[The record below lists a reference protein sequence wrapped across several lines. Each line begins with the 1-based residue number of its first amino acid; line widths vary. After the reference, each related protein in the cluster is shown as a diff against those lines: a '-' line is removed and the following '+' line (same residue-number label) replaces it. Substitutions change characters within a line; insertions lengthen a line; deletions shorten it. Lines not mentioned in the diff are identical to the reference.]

1 MVRSMPVRSWKRE
14 EAVAPVSPVV
24 VDVSRRKKKYNRM
37 DLTTCLKSLLLAIQQ
52 YRDSRTAQNAAQLQ
66 KQVEEVSGL
75 KCDQLL
81 SSGQVLPSE
90 CVSGLVGLAGNPNTS
105 PALTSSII
113 SLLAQLACDDDSR
126 EMLHSSY
133 NLTSTLAS
141 VIHCHSATPGEPLVL
156 QCLQVLQKLTYNTR
170 IFQSTNYIHELISFL
185 MTNIQSHDDDIIMPC
200 LGLMANLCRDN
211 HSVQSHIKS
220 LDNVKPFYRTLI
232 NFLAHNSL
240 TVVVF
245 TLSILSSLTLN
256 EKVGEKLF
264 DAKNIHQTFQLVF
277 NIIVNGD
284 GTLTRKYSVDL
295 LVDLLKN
302 PKIADFL
309 TRYQHFSACVSQ
321 VLGLLQ
327 SKDPDSAAKV
337 LELLLAMCS
346 VSGLRVLLCE
356 VVFKPAGAKLRA
368 VSRRQ
373 GGGLDGGRKA
383 EPGLA
388 LVQWLSSPVEG
399 AESCSVQALHLLNE
413 LLEEALGAE
422 SVPDCVLSF
431 VEMLLPVLLGLLKGL
446 DPTKGDAHLRKHCHR
461 ITHVTSLLLILC
473 TEDSTRSLVSRQ
485 VTAQLCLSQVES
497 LLSCCHSNSPLT
509 CLPPGSDNDL
519 SQVCAEALLK
529 TLELMSKL
537 RQQVKDMETSFYRM
551 LQDQRIV
558 TPLSLALTSHHRERV
573 QTGLSLLF
581 EATPLPDFPSLV
593 LGESMA
599 ANNAYRQREAELS
612 VKRVAVQ
619 EVPPPRSNTSVLDCS
634 SGSSRSVHCL
644 VEKIQNGLE
653 LQEQV
658 KDSHVSEIIDV
669 YEQKLSAFASKESR
683 LQDLLEAKALAL
695 SQADRLIAQYRF
707 QRAQAE
713 AEARKLGGL
722 LKDAERRREDLQS
735 ELSNQVLEVERSKAD
750 MEELLQHNARLQRDS
765 EEHQALKG
773 AYNAL
778 LSRFNESERLL
789 KELQT
794 AHISLTKQNDTLRK
808 NHEALQLQHEKMA
821 SVLEER
827 GEEIRSLHSDLQQ
840 KNSDIAGLHAELRA
854 EEEKVKERDQER
866 RDLEETVDVLRK
878 ELNKTE
884 QARKDASIKASS
896 LELQKSQLETKLKQK
911 EDELNK
917 HSAMIAMIHSLS
929 SGKMKSDVNLSL

>member
-1 MVRSMPVRSWKRE
+1 
-14 EAVAPVSPVV
+14 
-24 VDVSRRKKKYNRM
+24 M
-37 DLTTCLKSLLLAIQQ
+37 DMTTSLKSLLLAIQK
-52 YRDSRTAQNAAQLQ
+52 YRDGRTAPNAAQLQ

-81 SSGQVLPSE
+81 SSGQVLPRE
-90 CVSGLVGLAGNPNTS
+90 CVTGLVELAGNPNTS
-105 PALTSSII
+105 PTLTSSII
-113 SLLAQLACDDDSR
+113 SLLAKLACDDDSQ
-126 EMLHSSY
+126 ETLHSSY

-141 VIHCHSATPGEPLVL
+141 VIHCHSATPGAPLVL

-170 IFQSTNYIHELISFL
+170 VFQSTNYIHELIAFL
-185 MTNIQSHDDDIIMPC
+185 MTNIQSHNDDLVMPC

-220 LDNVKPFYRTLI
+220 LDRVKSFYRTLI

-245 TLSILSSLTLN
+245 TLSILASLTLN

-284 GTLTRKYSVDL
+284 GTLTRKYTVDL

-302 PKIADFL
+302 PKIADYL
-309 TRYQHFSACVSQ
+309 TRYEHFSACVSQ
-321 VLGLLQ
+321 VLGLLR

-346 VSGLRVLLCE
+346 VSGLRSLLCQ
-356 VVFKPAGAKLRA
+356 VVFSPAGPKLRA
-368 VSRRQ
+368 AGRRH
-373 GGGLDGGRKA
+373 GAGLDGRKA

-399 AESCSVQALHLLNE
+399 AESCSLQALQLLNE
-413 LLEEALGAE
+413 LLEALGAE
-422 SVPDCVLSF
+422 SVSESVLSF
-431 VEMLLPVLLGLLKGL
+431 VEMLLPVVLGLLKGL
-446 DPTKGDAHLRKHCHR
+446 DPAQGDAHLRKHCHR

-473 TEDSTRSLVSRQ
+473 TEDSARSLVSRQ
-485 VTAQLCLSQVES
+485 VSAPLCLSQVES
-497 LLSCCHSNSPLT
+497 LLSSCHNISPLS
-509 CLPPGSDNDL
+509 CHPPGCDDDL
-519 SQVCAEALLK
+519 SQVCADALLK

-619 EVPPPRSNTSVLDCS
+619 EVPPSSILDS
-634 SGSSRSVHCL
+634 SSRSVHNL

-683 LQDLLEAKALAL
+683 LEDLLEAKALAL

-713 AEARKLGGL
+713 AEACKLGSL
-722 LKDAERRREDLQS
+722 LKEAERRREELQS
-735 ELSNQVLEVERSKAD
+735 ELSSQVLEVERSKAD
-750 MEELLQHNARLQRDS
+750 MEELLQHNARLQQDS

-773 AYNAL
+773 AYNSL
-778 LSRFNESERLL
+778 LNRFNESERLL
-789 KELQT
+789 KELQA
-794 AHISLTKQNDTLRK
+794 AHTSLTKQIDSLRK

-827 GEEIRSLHSDLQQ
+827 DEEIRSLHSDVQQ
-840 KNSDIAGLHAELRA
+840 KNSDIAGLRGELQA
-854 EEEKVKERDQER
+854 EEEKVQEKDQEK

-896 LELQKSQLETKLKQK
+896 LELQKSTLETKLKQK
-911 EDELNK
+911 EDELSK
-917 HSAMIAMIHSLS
+917 HSSMIAMIHSLS
-929 SGKMKSDVNLSL
+929 SGKMKNDVNLSL

>member
-1 MVRSMPVRSWKRE
+1 
-14 EAVAPVSPVV
+14 
-24 VDVSRRKKKYNRM
+24 M
-37 DLTTCLKSLLLAIQQ
+37 DMTTCLKSLLLAIQQ
-52 YRDSRTAQNAAQLQ
+52 YRDSRKAQHAVQLQ
-66 KQVEEVSGL
+66 KQVEELSGL
-75 KCDQLL
+75 KCETLL

-90 CVSGLVGLAGNPNTS
+90 CVSGLVELAGNPNTS

-113 SLLAQLACDDDSR
+113 SLLAQLACDDPSR

-133 NLTSTLAS
+133 NLTSTLAA
-141 VIHCHSATPGEPLVL
+141 VIHCHSTTPGEPLVL

-170 IFQSTNYIHELISFL
+170 IFQSANYIHELLTFL
-185 MTNIQSHDDDIIMPC
+185 MTNIQSHNEDILMPC
-200 LGLMANLCRDN
+200 LGLMANLCRDS
-211 HSVQSHIKS
+211 HPVQSHIKS
-220 LDNVKPFYRTLI
+220 LENVKPFYRTLI

-245 TLSILSSLTLN
+245 TLSILASLTLN

-284 GTLTRKYSVDL
+284 GTLTQKYSVDL

-302 PKIADFL
+302 PKIADYL

-321 VLGLLQ
+321 LLGLLH

-346 VSGLRVLLCE
+346 VSGLRSLLCD
-356 VVFKPAGAKLRA
+356 VVFRPAGLKLRA
-368 VSRRQ
+368 AGRRQ
-373 GGGLDGGRKA
+373 GPGLDGGRKA
-383 EPGLA
+383 ECGLA

-399 AESCSVQALHLLNE
+399 AESCSLQTVQLLNE
-413 LLEEALGAE
+413 LLEESLGAE
-422 SVPDCVLSF
+422 SVSECTLSF
-431 VEMLLPVLLGLLKGL
+431 VEMLLPGLLGLLKGF
-446 DPTKGDAHLRKHCHR
+446 DPAAGDAHLRKHCHR
-461 ITHVTSLLLILC
+461 ITHVTSLLLNILQKTLPVLCLYFCVSVLFEALTLLPLC
-473 TEDSTRSLVSRQ
+473 TEDATRSLLSHQVS
-485 VTAQLCLSQVES
+485 AQLCLSQVET
-497 LLSCCHSNSPLT
+497 LLSSCHGSSPLT
-509 CLPPGSDNDL
+509 CPPPGSDNDL
-519 SQVCAEALLK
+519 SQLCAEALLK

-551 LQDQRIV
+551 LQDHRIV
-558 TPLSLALTSHHRERV
+558 TPLSLALTSHHRDRV
-573 QTGLSLLF
+573 QTGLALLF

-619 EVPPPRSNTSVLDCS
+619 DVPPPRTNASMLDS
-634 SGSSRSVHCL
+634 SSASRSVSSL
-644 VEKIQNGLE
+644 VEKIQTGLE
-653 LQEQV
+653 LQQP
-658 KDSHVSEIIDV
+658 HVSEIIDV
-669 YEQKLSAFASKESR
+669 YEQKLAAFASKESR

-695 SQADRLIAQYRF
+695 SQADRLITQYRV

-713 AEARKLGGL
+713 AEARKLACL
-722 LKDAERRREDLQS
+722 LKDAERRREDLQG

-750 MEELLQHNARLQRDS
+750 MEELLQHNTRLQMDS

-778 LSRFNESERLL
+778 LNRFNETERLM

-794 AHISLTKQNDTLRK
+794 AHICLTKQTETLKK
-808 NHEALQLQHEKMA
+808 NHEALQLQQEKMA

-827 GEEIRSLHSDLQQ
+827 EGENRSLHSDLQK
-840 KNSDIAGLHAELRA
+840 KNSDITGLRAELRA
-854 EEEKVKERDQER
+854 EEEKVKKKDKERT
-866 RDLEETVDVLRK
+866 DLEETVDVLRK
-878 ELNKTE
+878 ELNKME

-896 LELQKSQLETKLKQK
+896 LELQKSQLETKLKLK

-929 SGKMKSDVNLSL
+929 SGKTKGDVNLSL

>member
-1 MVRSMPVRSWKRE
+1 
-14 EAVAPVSPVV
+14 
-24 VDVSRRKKKYNRM
+24 M
-37 DLTTCLKSLLLAIQQ
+37 DMTTCLKSLLLAIQQ
-52 YRDSRTAQNAAQLQ
+52 YREGRTAQNAAQLQ
-66 KQVEEVSGL
+66 KQVEEVSRL

-81 SSGQVLPSE
+81 SSGQILPSD
-90 CVSGLVGLAGNPNTS
+90 CVNGLVELAGNPNTS
-105 PALTSSII
+105 PILTSSII
-113 SLLAQLACDDDSR
+113 SLLAQLACDDAGWGI
-126 EMLHSSY
+126 LHNSY

-141 VIHCHSATPGEPLVL
+141 VIHYHSATPGEPLVL
-156 QCLQVLQKLTYNTR
+156 QCLQVLQKLTYNTQV
-170 IFQSTNYIHELISFL
+170 FQSTIYIHELITFL
-185 MTNIQSHDDDIIMPC
+185 VTNINSHNDDIIIPC
-200 LGLMANLCRDN
+200 LGLMANLCHDN

-220 LDNVKPFYRTLI
+220 LDNVKPFYRTLM

-245 TLSILSSLTLN
+245 TLSILASLTLN

-264 DAKNIHQTFQLVF
+264 DAKNIYQTFQLVF

-302 PKIADFL
+302 PKIADYL
-309 TRYQHFSACVSQ
+309 SRYEHFSACVSQ

-346 VSGLRVLLCE
+346 VSGLRSLLCE
-356 VVFKPAGAKLRA
+356 VVFRPAGPKLRA
-368 VSRRQ
+368 GGRRQ
-373 GGGLDGGRKA
+373 AAGVDGGI
-383 EPGLA
+383 A

-399 AESCSVQALHLLNE
+399 AESCSLQTLQLLNE
-413 LLEEALGAE
+413 LLEEALAAE
-422 SVPDCVLSF
+422 TLSDFVLSF
-431 VEMLLPVLLGLLKGL
+431 VEMLLPVLLALLKGL
-446 DPTKGDAHLRKHCHR
+446 DPAGGDAHLRKYCHR
-461 ITHVTSLLLILC
+461 ITHINSLLLILC
-473 TEDSTRSLVSRQ
+473 AEDSTRSLVSRQ
-485 VTAQLCLSQVES
+485 VSAQLCFTQVET
-497 LLSCCHSNSPLT
+497 LLSCCHSSSPLT

-519 SQVCAEALLK
+519 SQVCAEALLR

-558 TPLSLALTSHHRERV
+558 TPLSLALTSHHRDRV

-581 EATPLPDFPSLV
+581 EATPLPDFPSLI
-593 LGESMA
+593 LGESIA
-599 ANNAYRQREAELS
+599 ANNAYRQREAEHS
-612 VKRVAVQ
+612 IKRVAVQ
-619 EVPPPRSNTSVLDCS
+619 EVPPSGNLDS
-634 SGSSRSVHCL
+634 SGGSSRSVHSL
-644 VEKIQNGLE
+644 AEKIQNGLE
-653 LQEQV
+653 LQDHG
-658 KDSHVSEIIDV
+658 KNSHVSEIINV
-669 YEQKLSAFASKESR
+669 YEHKLSAFASKESG

-713 AEARKLGGL
+713 AEACKLGSL
-722 LKDAERRREDLQS
+722 LKEAERRREDLHV
-735 ELSNQVLEVERSKAD
+735 ELSNQVLEVERLKAD
-750 MEELLQHNARLQRDS
+750 MEELLQHNTRLQQDS
-765 EEHQALKG
+765 EEHQALKE

-778 LSRFNESERLL
+778 LNRLNESERLF
-789 KELQT
+789 KELQSS
-794 AHISLTKQNDTLRK
+794 HNLLTKQIDALRK
-808 NHEALQLQHEKMA
+808 NHEALQQKHEKIA
-821 SVLEER
+821 SELEER
-827 GEEIRSLHSDLQQ
+827 EEEIRSLNSDLKQR
-840 KNSDIAGLHAELRA
+840 NSDITGLRGELRSK
-854 EEEKVKERDQER
+854 EEKLKAKDQER

-917 HSAMIAMIHSLS
+917 HSTMISMIHSLS
-929 SGKMKSDVNLSL
+929 SGKLKSDVNLSL

>member
-1 MVRSMPVRSWKRE
+1 
-14 EAVAPVSPVV
+14 
-24 VDVSRRKKKYNRM
+24 M
-37 DLTTCLKSLLLAIQQ
+37 DMTTCLKSLLLAIQQ
-52 YRDSRTAQNAAQLQ
+52 YRDGRTAHNAAQLQ

-75 KCDQLL
+75 KCEKLL
-81 SSGQVLPSE
+81 SSGHVLPRE
-90 CVSGLVGLAGNPNTS
+90 CVSGLVELAGNPNTS
-105 PALTSSII
+105 PTLTSSII
-113 SLLAQLACDDDSR
+113 SLLVQLACDDDSR
-126 EMLHSSY
+126 EILHSSY

-141 VIHCHSATPGEPLVL
+141 IIHYHSATPGEPLVL

-170 IFQSTNYIHELISFL
+170 IFQSTNYIHELIAFL
-185 MTNIQSHDDDIIMPC
+185 MTNIQSHNDEIIMPC

-245 TLSILSSLTLN
+245 TLSILASLTLN

-302 PKIADFL
+302 PKIADYL
-309 TRYQHFSACVSQ
+309 SRYQHFSACVSQ

-346 VSGLRVLLCE
+346 VSGLCSLLCE
-356 VVFKPAGAKLRA
+356 VVFRPAGPKLRA
-368 VSRRQ
+368 AGRRQ
-373 GGGLDGGRKA
+373 GAGLDVGRKA
-383 EPGLA
+383 ESGLA

-399 AESCSVQALHLLNE
+399 AEPCSLQALQLLNE

-422 SVPDCVLSF
+422 SVSECVLSF

-446 DPTKGDAHLRKHCHR
+446 DPAQGDAHLRNHCHR

-473 TEDSTRSLVSRQ
+473 AEDSTRSLVSCQ
-485 VTAQLCLSQVES
+485 VSAQLCLSQVES

-519 SQVCAEALLK
+519 SQVCAEALLR

-593 LGESMA
+593 LGESIA

-612 VKRVAVQ
+612 VKRVAVP
-619 EVPPPRSNTSVLDCS
+619 EVPLSRTNTSVLDSS
-634 SGSSRSVHCL
+634 SGSSRSVHSL
-644 VEKIQNGLE
+644 VEKIQNSLE

-658 KDSHVSEIIDV
+658 KDSHVSEIINV

-713 AEARKLGGL
+713 AEACKLGCL
-722 LKDAERRREDLQS
+722 LKEAERRREDLQG
-735 ELSNQVLEVERSKAD
+735 ELSSQVLEVERSKAD
-750 MEELLQHNARLQRDS
+750 MEELLQHNARLQQDS

-773 AYNAL
+773 SYNAL
-778 LSRFNESERLL
+778 LNRFNESERLL

-794 AHISLTKQNDTLRK
+794 AHISLTKQSDTLRK

-821 SVLEER
+821 SLLEER
-827 GEEIRSLHSDLQQ
+827 EEEIRSLHSDLQQ
-840 KNSDIAGLHAELRA
+840 MNSDIAGLRGELRA
-854 EEEKVKERDQER
+854 EEEKVKEKDEER
-866 RDLEETVDVLRK
+866 RELEETVDVLRK

-896 LELQKSQLETKLKQK
+896 LELQKSQLEAKLKQK

-917 HSAMIAMIHSLS
+917 HSAMISMIHSLS
-929 SGKMKSDVNLSL
+929 SGKLKSDVNLSL

>member
-1 MVRSMPVRSWKRE
+1 
-14 EAVAPVSPVV
+14 
-24 VDVSRRKKKYNRM
+24 M
-37 DLTTCLKSLLLAIQQ
+37 DLTTCLKSLLLLIRQ
-52 YRDSRTAQNAAQLQ
+52 YRDSRTAHCAAQLQ
-66 KQVEEVSGL
+66 RQVEELSGL

-90 CVSGLVGLAGNPNTS
+90 CVSGLVELVGNPNTS
-105 PALTSSII
+105 PTLTSAII
-113 SLLAQLACDDDSR
+113 SLLAHLACDEESR
-126 EMLHSSY
+126 EILHSSY

-141 VIHCHSATPGEPLVL
+141 VIHCHSATPREPLVL

-170 IFQSTNYIHELISFL
+170 IFESTNYIHELVAFL
-185 MTNIQSHDDDIIMPC
+185 MTNIRSHNEDVLVSC

-211 HSVQSHIKS
+211 HSVQSHVKS
-220 LDNVKPFYRTLI
+220 LDNLKPFYRTLI

-302 PKIADFL
+302 HKIADFL

-327 SKDPDSAAKV
+327 SKDPESAAKV

-346 VSGLRVLLCE
+346 VSGLRSLLCK
-356 VVFKPAGAKLRA
+356 VVFKPVGAKLRA
-368 VSRRQ
+368 AARRPV
-373 GGGLDGGRKA
+373 GGLDPGCKA
-383 EPGLA
+383 EPGPA
-388 LVQWLSSPVEG
+388 LVQWLSLPVEG
-399 AESCSVQALHLLNE
+399 AESCSLQALRLLNE
-413 LLEEALGAE
+413 LLEEALGTEA
-422 SVPDCVLSF
+422 VPNCVFSF
-431 VEMLLPVLLGLLKGL
+431 VELLVPVLVGLLKGL
-446 DPTKGDAHLRKHCHR
+446 EPANGDAHLRRHCHR
-461 ITHVTSLLLILC
+461 ITHVTSLLLLLC
-473 TEDSTRSLVSRQ
+473 TDDSTRSFVSCQ
-485 VTAQLCLSQVES
+485 VSVQLCLSQVES
-497 LLSCCHSNSPLT
+497 LLSCCHGHNPLMP
-509 CLPPGSDNDL
+509 LPSSSDNDL

-558 TPLSLALTSHHRERV
+558 TPLSLALTSHRRECV

-581 EATPLPDFPSLV
+581 EASPLPDFPSLV
-593 LGESMA
+593 LGESIA
-599 ANNAYRQREAELS
+599 ANNAYRQREADLS

-619 EVPPPRSNTSVLDCS
+619 EVQAPRTNSSVLES
-634 SGSSRSVHCL
+634 SNGSLRSVHSL
-644 VEKIQNGLE
+644 VEKIQIGLE

-658 KDSHVSEIIDV
+658 KDSHVSEIIDI
-669 YEQKLSAFASKESR
+669 YEQKLSAFASKEGR

-695 SQADRLIAQYRF
+695 SQADRLIAQFRV

-722 LKDAERRREDLQS
+722 LKDAERRREDLQG

-750 MEELLQHNARLQRDS
+750 MEELLQHNARLQQDS

-773 AYNAL
+773 AYNTL
-778 LSRFNESERLL
+778 LNRFNESERLL

-794 AHISLTKQNDTLRK
+794 SHISLTKQNDTLRK
-808 NHEALQLQHEKMA
+808 NHEALQLQHERMV
-821 SVLEER
+821 SVMEER
-827 GEEIRSLHSDLQQ
+827 GEEIRSLQSDLQQ
-840 KNSDIAGLHAELRA
+840 KNNNITALHGELRA
-854 EEEKVKERDQER
+854 EEEKLKKLDQER
-866 RDLEETVDVLRK
+866 SALEETVDVLRK

-896 LELQKSQLETKLKQK
+896 LELQRSQLEMKLKQK
-911 EDELNK
+911 EDELSK

>member
-1 MVRSMPVRSWKRE
+1 
-14 EAVAPVSPVV
+14 
-24 VDVSRRKKKYNRM
+24 M
-37 DLTTCLKSLLLAIQQ
+37 DMTTCLKSLLLAIQQ
-52 YRDSRTAQNAAQLQ
+52 YRGGRTAQNAAQLH

-81 SSGQVLPSE
+81 SSGQALPRE
-90 CVSGLVGLAGNPNTS
+90 CVSGLVELAGNPNTS
-105 PALTSSII
+105 PNMTSSII

-126 EMLHSSY
+126 EILHSSY
-133 NLTSTLAS
+133 SLTSTLAS

-170 IFQSTNYIHELISFL
+170 IFQSTNNIHELIAFL
-185 MTNIQSHDDDIIMPC
+185 MTNIQSHNEDIIMPC

-220 LDNVKPFYRTLI
+220 LNNVKPFYRTLI

-245 TLSILSSLTLN
+245 TLSILASLTLN

-295 LVDLLKN
+295 LVDLLRN
-302 PKIADFL
+302 PKIADHL
-309 TRYQHFSACVSQ
+309 SRYQHFSACVSQ

-346 VSGLRVLLCE
+346 VSGLRSLLCE
-356 VVFKPAGAKLRA
+356 VVFKPAAPKLRTA
-368 VSRRQ
+368 
-373 GGGLDGGRKA
+373 GLGLDRGRKT
-383 EPGLA
+383 ETGLA
-388 LVQWLSSPVEG
+388 LVQWLSLPVEG
-399 AESCSVQALHLLNE
+399 AESCSLQALQLLNE

-422 SVPDCVLSF
+422 SVSECVLSF
-431 VEMLLPVLLGLLKGL
+431 VEMLLPVLLGLLRGL
-446 DPTKGDAHLRKHCHR
+446 EAAQGDAHLRKQCHR
-461 ITHVTSLLLILC
+461 ITHVTSLLLNILHIN
-473 TEDSTRSLVSRQ
+473 SSFN
-485 VTAQLCLSQVES
+485 
-497 LLSCCHSNSPLT
+497 CH
-509 CLPPGSDNDL
+509 PPGSDNDL
-519 SQVCAEALLK
+519 SQVYADALLK

-599 ANNAYRQREAELS
+599 ANNAYRQRESELS

-619 EVPPPRSNTSVLDCS
+619 EGPPSSILDS
-634 SGSSRSVHCL
+634 SCGSRRSVYCL
-644 VEKIQNGLE
+644 ADRIQNGLE

-658 KDSHVSEIIDV
+658 KDSHVSDIIDV

-713 AEARKLGGL
+713 AEACKLGCL
-722 LKDAERRREDLQS
+722 LKEAERRREDLQS
-735 ELSNQVLEVERSKAD
+735 ELSGQVLEVERCKAD
-750 MEELLQHNARLQRDS
+750 MEELLQHNGRLQKDS
-765 EEHQALKG
+765 EEHQSLKG
-773 AYNAL
+773 VYNAL
-778 LSRFNESERLL
+778 LNRFNESERLL
-789 KELQT
+789 KELQA
-794 AHISLTKQNDTLRK
+794 AHISLTKQSDTLRK
-808 NHEALQLQHEKMA
+808 NQEALTLQHEKMA

-827 GEEIRSLHSDLQQ
+827 EQEIRSLRADLQQ
-840 KNSDIAGLHAELRA
+840 KNSDITGLR
-854 EEEKVKERDQER
+854 
-866 RDLEETVDVLRK
+866 

-896 LELQKSQLETKLKQK
+896 LEMQKSTLATKLKQK

-917 HSAMIAMIHSLS
+917 HSSMIAMIHSLS
-929 SGKMKSDVNLSL
+929 GAKQKNEVNLSL

>member
-1 MVRSMPVRSWKRE
+1 MKPPPLFSYVVC
-14 EAVAPVSPVV
+14 PVSVQARSGKTTTTTTLLLLLLLFCGTFV
-24 VDVSRRKKKYNRM
+24 KKQKNCHRM
-37 DLTTCLKSLLLAIQQ
+37 DTTTYLKSLLLAIQQ
-52 YRDSRTAQNAAQLQ
+52 YRDGRTAQNAAQLQ
-66 KQVEEVSGL
+66 RQVEEVSGL
-75 KCDQLL
+75 ECNKLL

-90 CVSGLVGLAGNPNTS
+90 CVSSLVELAGNPNTS
-105 PALTSSII
+105 TALTSSII
-113 SLLAQLACDDDSR
+113 SLLAHLACDDDSR
-126 EMLHSSY
+126 EMLHSSF
-133 NLTSTLAS
+133 NLTSTLAF
-141 VIHCHSATPGEPLVL
+141 VIHQYSATPGEPLVL
-156 QCLQVLQKLTYNTR
+156 QCLQVLQKLTYKTQ
-170 IFQSTNYIHELISFL
+170 IFQSSNYIPELISFL
-185 MTNIQSHDDDIIMPC
+185 MANIQSKSDDIIIPC

-211 HSVQSHIKS
+211 HSVQSYIKS
-220 LDNVKPFYRTLI
+220 LDNVKSFYRTLI

-245 TLSILSSLTLN
+245 TLSILASLTLN

-264 DAKNIHQTFQLVF
+264 DSKNIHQTFQLVF

-302 PKIADFL
+302 PKIGDFL

-321 VLGLLQ
+321 VLGLLH

-346 VSGLRVLLCE
+346 VSGLRLLLCQ
-356 VVFKPAGAKLRA
+356 VVFKPNGPKLRA
-368 VSRRQ
+368 VARRQ
-373 GGGLDGGRKA
+373 VAVLDVGCTA

-388 LVQWLSSPVEG
+388 LVQWLSSPLEG
-399 AESCSVQALHLLNE
+399 AESCSLQALQLLNE
-413 LLEEALGAE
+413 LLEEALGE
-422 SVPDCVLSF
+422 ENMSNCVLTF
-431 VEMLLPVLLGLLKGL
+431 VDMLLPVLLGLLKGI
-446 DPTKGDAHLRKHCHR
+446 DPAQGDSHLKKHCHR
-461 ITHVTSLLLILC
+461 VTYVTTLLLMLC
-473 TEDSTRSLVSRQ
+473 AEDSTRSLVSHQ
-485 VTAQLCLSQVES
+485 VSSQLFLSLVES
-497 LLSCCHSNSPLT
+497 LISCCYSNKPLP
-509 CLPPGSDNDL
+509 CLHPGSDNDL

-551 LQDQRIV
+551 LQDQRVV
-558 TPLSLALTSHHRERV
+558 TPLSLALTSHRRERV
-573 QTGLSLLF
+573 QTGLCLLF
-581 EATPLPDFPSLV
+581 EATPLPDFPILV
-593 LGESMA
+593 LGESIA
-599 ANNAYRQREAELS
+599 ANNAYRQREAELPI
-612 VKRVAVQ
+612 KRVAVQ
-619 EVPPPRSNTSVLDCS
+619 DVSPLWTNAGSLESSSV
-634 SGSSRSVHCL
+634 SSRSVHNL
-644 VEKIQNGLE
+644 TEKIQNGLE

-713 AEARKLGGL
+713 AEARKLACL
-722 LKDAERRREDLQS
+722 LKEAERRREDLQS
-735 ELSNQVLEVERSKAD
+735 ELSSQVLEVERSKAD
-750 MEELLQHNARLQRDS
+750 MEELLQHNDRLQKDS

-778 LSRFNESERLL
+778 LNR
-789 KELQT
+789 T
-794 AHISLTKQNDTLRK
+794 ATQ
-808 NHEALQLQHEKMA
+808 
-821 SVLEER
+821 LEER
-827 GEEIRSLHSDLQQ
+827 QEEIRLLRLEIQQ
-840 KNSDIAGLHAELRA
+840 KNSDIAGLRGDLRA
-854 EEEKVKERDQER
+854 EEEKVKQKDQER
-866 RDLEETVDVLRK
+866 RELEETVDVLRK

>member
-1 MVRSMPVRSWKRE
+1 
-14 EAVAPVSPVV
+14 
-24 VDVSRRKKKYNRM
+24 M

-52 YRDSRTAQNAAQLQ
+52 YRDSRTAQHAAQLQ
-66 KQVEEVSGL
+66 KQVEEVAGL
-75 KCDQLL
+75 RCDHLL

-90 CVSGLVGLAGNPNTS
+90 CVSGLVELAGNPNTS

-113 SLLAQLACDDDSR
+113 SLLEHLASDDASW
-126 EMLHSSY
+126 EILHSSY
-133 NLTSTLAS
+133 SLSCTLAA
-141 VIHCHSATPGEPLVL
+141 VIHGHSTTPGHPLVL
-156 QCLQVLQKLTYNTR
+156 QCLQVLQKLTYSERT
-170 IFQSTNYIHELISFL
+170 FQSSSFINELIAFL
-185 MTNIQSHDDDIIMPC
+185 MTSIQSQNDDIIMPC
-200 LGLMANLCRDN
+200 LGVMANLCRDN
-211 HSVQSHIKS
+211 PSVQSHVKR

-245 TLSILSSLTLN
+245 TLSILSSLTLS

-302 PKIADFL
+302 PKIADYL

-321 VLGLLQ
+321 VLGLLR
-327 SKDPDSAAKV
+327 SKDPASAAKV

-346 VSGLRVLLCE
+346 VSGLRSLLCD
-356 VVFKPAGAKLRA
+356 VVFRPAGPRLVSAGRRPRA
-368 VSRRQ
+368 GPDS
-373 GGGLDGGRKA
+373 GRKP
-383 EPGLA
+383 ENGLI
-388 LVQWLSSPVEG
+388 LVQWLCAPMEG
-399 AESCSVQALHLLNE
+399 AETCSLQTLQLLTE
-413 LLEEALGAE
+413 LLEETLAAE
-422 SVPDCVLSF
+422 SVSEATLSF
-431 VEMLLPVLLGLLKGL
+431 VEMLLPVLLELLNGL
-446 DPTKGDAHLRKHCHR
+446 DPAKGDAHLRKHGLRVTH
-461 ITHVTSLLLILC
+461 ITGLLLVLC
-473 TEDSTRSLVSRQ
+473 GEESTRSLVSSQ
-485 VTAQLCLSQVES
+485 VSAQVCLSQVEA
-497 LLSCCHSNSPLT
+497 LLSCCHSNSPIS

-519 SQVCAEALLK
+519 SHVCTEALLK

-537 RQQVKDMETSFYRM
+537 RQQVENMETSFYRM
-551 LQDQRIV
+551 LQDQRMV
-558 TPLSLALTSHHRERV
+558 TPLALTLTSHHRGRV
-573 QTGLSLLF
+573 QTGLALLL

-593 LGESMA
+593 LGESIA
-599 ANNAYRQREAELS
+599 ANNAYRQREAQLS
-612 VKRVAVQ
+612 IKRVAVPDF
-619 EVPPPRSNTSVLDCS
+619 PPPRTGSNILDS
-634 SGSSRSVHCL
+634 SSRCRSVSSL
-644 VEKIQNGLE
+644 VEKIQTGLE
-653 LQEQV
+653 LQDPA
-658 KDSHVSEIIDV
+658 KDSRVSELIDV
-669 YEQKLSAFASKESR
+669 YEQKLAAFVSKESR

-695 SQADRLIAQYRF
+695 AQADRLIAQYRL

-713 AEARKLGGL
+713 AEARKLASL
-722 LKDAERRREDLQS
+722 LKDAERRREDLQG
-735 ELSNQVLEVERSKAD
+735 ELSSQVLEVERSRAD

-778 LSRFNESERLL
+778 LNRFNETDSLL

-794 AHISLTKQNDTLRK
+794 AHVSLCKQNEALRK
-808 NHEALQLQHEKMA
+808 NQEVLQQQQDRLA

-827 GEEIRSLHSDLQQ
+827 EQEVRSLQSDVQ
-840 KNSDIAGLHAELRA
+840 KKNDDITGLLAQLRA
-854 EEEKVKERDQER
+854 KDEKLEEKDQEKK
-866 RDLEETVDVLRK
+866 DLEETVDVLRK

-911 EDELNK
+911 EEELNK

-929 SGKMKSDVNLSL
+929 SGKVKSDVNLSL

>member
-1 MVRSMPVRSWKRE
+1 
-14 EAVAPVSPVV
+14 
-24 VDVSRRKKKYNRM
+24 M
-37 DLTTCLKSLLLAIQQ
+37 DMTTCLKSLLLAIQE
-52 YRDSRTAQNAAQLQ
+52 YRGGRTAQSAAQLL
-66 KQVEEVSGL
+66 KQVKEVSGL

-90 CVSGLVGLAGNPNTS
+90 CVSGLVELVGNPNTS
-105 PALTSSII
+105 PNVTSSII
-113 SLLAQLACDDDSR
+113 SLLAQLACGDDSR
-126 EMLHSSY
+126 EILHSSY
-133 NLTSTLAS
+133 NLTSILAS
-141 VIHCHSATPGEPLVL
+141 VIHYHRATPEEPLVL

-170 IFQSTNYIHELISFL
+170 IFQSTNYIHELIAFL
-185 MTNIQSHDDDIIMPC
+185 VTNIQSNNDDVIMLC

-211 HSVQSHIKS
+211 HSVQSHIKTM
-220 LDNVKPFYRTLI
+220 DNVKSFYRTLI
-232 NFLAHNSL
+232 DLLAHNSL

-245 TLSILSSLTLN
+245 TLSILASLIMN

-264 DAKNIHQTFQLVF
+264 DAKNIYQTFQLVF

-284 GTLTRKYSVDL
+284 GTLTKKYSVDL
-295 LVDLLKN
+295 LVDLLKH
-302 PKIADFL
+302 PKIADCL
-309 TRYQHFSACVSQ
+309 TRYRHFSACVAQ
-321 VLGLLQ
+321 VLRLLHF
-327 SKDPDSAAKV
+327 KDPDSAAKV

-346 VSGLRVLLCE
+346 VSGLRSQLCA
-356 VVFKPAGAKLRA
+356 VVFRPAAPKLRA
-368 VSRRQ
+368 ADRKQ
-373 GGGLDGGRKA
+373 GTGLDAEHKA

-388 LVQWLSSPVEG
+388 LAQWLSSPVEG
-399 AESCSVQALHLLNE
+399 AESCSLQVLQLLNE
-413 LLEEALGAE
+413 LLQEALAAD
-422 SVPDCVLSF
+422 SVSDCVLSF
-431 VEMLLPVLLGLLKGL
+431 VDMLLPVLLGLLKGL
-446 DPTKGDAHLRKHCHR
+446 DPSQGDAHQRKHCHR
-461 ITHVTSLLLILC
+461 ITRVTSLLLVLC
-473 TEDSTRSLVSRQ
+473 SEDSTRSLVSRQ
-485 VTAQLCLSQVES
+485 VSAQLCLSQVES

-519 SQVCAEALLK
+519 SQVYAEALLK
-529 TLELMSKL
+529 VLELMSKL
-537 RQQVKDMETSFYRM
+537 RQQVKNMETSFYRM

-593 LGESMA
+593 LGESIA
-599 ANNAYRQREAELS
+599 ANNSYRRREAELS

-619 EVPPPRSNTSVLDCS
+619 DVPSSSVLDT
-634 SGSSRSVHCL
+634 SSRSVHSL
-644 VEKIQNGLE
+644 TDKMQSGLE

-658 KDSHVSEIIDV
+658 KDSHVSDIIEV
-669 YEQKLSAFASKESR
+669 YEQKLLAFASKESR

-707 QRAQAE
+707 QRAQTE
-713 AEARKLGGL
+713 SELCKLGSL
-722 LKDAERRREDLQS
+722 LKDAERNREDLQGQ
-735 ELSNQVLEVERSKAD
+735 LRNQVLEVECSKAD
-750 MEELLQHNARLQRDS
+750 IEELLQHNTRLQHDS
-765 EEHQALKG
+765 EEHQVLKG

-789 KELQT
+789 KELQA
-794 AHISLTKQNDTLRK
+794 AHISLTKQADGLKK
-808 NHEALQLQHEKMA
+808 NHDALQLKHEKMV

-827 GEEIRSLHSDLQQ
+827 EEEIRSLSSDLQQ
-840 KNSDIAGLHAELRA
+840 KNGDIAGLRAELRA
-854 EEEKVKERDQER
+854 EEEKVKEKDQER
-866 RDLEETVDVLRK
+866 RELEDTVDVLRK

-917 HSAMIAMIHSLS
+917 HSAMISMIHSLS

>member
-1 MVRSMPVRSWKRE
+1 M
-14 EAVAPVSPVV
+14 
-24 VDVSRRKKKYNRM
+24 DV
-37 DLTTCLKSLLLAIQQ
+37 TTCLKSLLMAINQ
-52 YRDSRTAQNAAQLQ
+52 YRDSKTATNAAQLQ
-66 KQVEEVSGL
+66 KQVEVSGL
-75 KCDQLL
+75 KYDQLL

-90 CVSGLVGLAGNPNTS
+90 CVSGLVELAGNPNTI
-105 PALTSSII
+105 PTLTSSII
-113 SLLAQLACDDDSR
+113 SLLAQLASDDDTR

-141 VIHCHSATPGEPLVL
+141 VIHCHGATPGEPLVL

-170 IFQSTNYIHELISFL
+170 IFQSTSYIHELITFL
-185 MTNIQSHDDDIIMPC
+185 MTNIQSHNDDIIMPC
-200 LGLMANLCRDN
+200 LGLMANLCRDS
-211 HSVQSHIKS
+211 HSVQSLIKS

-245 TLSILSSLTLN
+245 TLSILASLTLN

-302 PKIADFL
+302 PKIADYL
-309 TRYQHFSACVSQ
+309 SRYQHFSACVSQ
-321 VLGLLQ
+321 VLGLLH

-346 VSGLRVLLCE
+346 IPGLRSLLVE
-356 VVFKPAGAKLRA
+356 VVFKPTGPKLRA
-368 VSRRQ
+368 AGRRQ
-373 GGGLDGGRKA
+373 GPGLDGGRKA
-383 EPGLA
+383 ESGLA

-399 AESCSVQALHLLNE
+399 AESCSLQALQLLNE
-413 LLEEALGAE
+413 LLEEALGADTV
-422 SVPDCVLSF
+422 SACVLSF

-446 DPTKGDAHLRKHCHR
+446 DPAQGDAHIRKHCYH
-461 ITHVTSLLLILC
+461 ITHVTSLLLNILY
-473 TEDSTRSLVSRQ
+473 
-485 VTAQLCLSQVES
+485 
-497 LLSCCHSNSPLT
+497 NI
-509 CLPPGSDNDL
+509 
-519 SQVCAEALLK
+519 QVCSEALLK

-537 RQQVKDMETSFYRM
+537 RQQVEDMETSFYRM

-558 TPLSLALTSHHRERV
+558 SPLSQALTSHHRERV

-581 EATPLPDFPSLV
+581 EATPLPDFPALV
-593 LGESMA
+593 LGESIA

-619 EVPPPRSNTSVLDCS
+619 DVPPPRTNISVLES
-634 SGSSRSVHCL
+634 STGSSRSVHSL

-653 LQEQV
+653 LQEQT
-658 KDSHVSEIIDV
+658 KDSRVSEIIDV

-713 AEARKLGGL
+713 AEARKLGCL
-722 LKDAERRREDLQS
+722 LKEAECRREDLQG
-735 ELSNQVLEVERSKAD
+735 ELGNQVLEVERSKAD
-750 MEELLQHNARLQRDS
+750 MEELLQHNTRLQKDS

-778 LSRFNESERLL
+778 LNRSENNLVRIFKILVV
-789 KELQT
+789 
-794 AHISLTKQNDTLRK
+794 TKYKMIFLVSFKFTFFY
-808 NHEALQLQHEKMA
+808 LQLWNFWTL
-821 SVLEER
+821 SVLQER
-827 GEEIRSLHSDLQQ
+827 EEEIRSLRSDLQQ
-840 KNSDIAGLHAELRA
+840 KDSDIKGLNAKLQAEM
-854 EEEKVKERDQER
+854 EKLKEKDGEKRE
-866 RDLEETVDVLRK
+866 LEETVDVLRK
-878 ELNKTE
+878 ELSKTE

-929 SGKMKSDVNLSL
+929 SGKMKSDVNLSM

>member
-1 MVRSMPVRSWKRE
+1 
-14 EAVAPVSPVV
+14 
-24 VDVSRRKKKYNRM
+24 
-37 DLTTCLKSLLLAIQQ
+37 
-52 YRDSRTAQNAAQLQ
+52 
-66 KQVEEVSGL
+66 
-75 KCDQLL
+75 
-81 SSGQVLPSE
+81 
-90 CVSGLVGLAGNPNTS
+90 
-105 PALTSSII
+105 
-113 SLLAQLACDDDSR
+113 
-126 EMLHSSY
+126 
-133 NLTSTLAS
+133 
-141 VIHCHSATPGEPLVL
+141 
-156 QCLQVLQKLTYNTR
+156 
-170 IFQSTNYIHELISFL
+170 
-185 MTNIQSHDDDIIMPC
+185 
-200 LGLMANLCRDN
+200 
-211 HSVQSHIKS
+211 
-220 LDNVKPFYRTLI
+220 
-232 NFLAHNSL
+232 
-240 TVVVF
+240 
-245 TLSILSSLTLN
+245 
-256 EKVGEKLF
+256 
-264 DAKNIHQTFQLVF
+264 
-277 NIIVNGD
+277 
-284 GTLTRKYSVDL
+284 
-295 LVDLLKN
+295 
-302 PKIADFL
+302 
-309 TRYQHFSACVSQ
+309 
-321 VLGLLQ
+321 
-327 SKDPDSAAKV
+327 
-337 LELLLAMCS
+337 MCS

-446 DPTKGDAHLRKHCHR
+446 DPTKGDAHLRKTLPPHHTR
-461 ITHVTSLLLILC
+461 HHLNSSTLC

-485 VTAQLCLSQVES
+485 VTAQLL
-497 LLSCCHSNSPLT
+497 
-509 CLPPGSDNDL
+509 NDL
-519 SQVCAEALLK
+519 NVSFKILRLCVSCLFSQVCAEALLK

-573 QTGLSLLF
+573 QTGLSLFLK
-581 EATPLPDFPSLV
+581 PLPSQTSPRC

-827 GEEIRSLHSDLQQ
+827 GEEIRSLHSDLH
-840 KNSDIAGLHAELRA
+840 SESAYFLTGLHAELRA

>member
-1 MVRSMPVRSWKRE
+1 
-14 EAVAPVSPVV
+14 
-24 VDVSRRKKKYNRM
+24 M
-37 DLTTCLKSLLLAIQQ
+37 DMTTCLKSLLLAIQH
-52 YRDSRTAQNAAQLQ
+52 YRDGRTAQNAAQLQ

-90 CVSGLVGLAGNPNTS
+90 CVSGLVELAGNPNTS
-105 PALTSSII
+105 PALMSSII
-113 SLLAQLACDDDSR
+113 SLLTQLACDDNSR
-126 EMLHSSY
+126 EILHSSY
-133 NLTSTLAS
+133 NLTSTLSS
-141 VIHCHSATPGEPLVL
+141 VIHRHSATPGEPLVL

-170 IFQSTNYIHELISFL
+170 IFQSTNYIHELITFL
-185 MTNIQSHDDDIIMPC
+185 MTNIQSHNDDLLMPC
-200 LGLMANLCRDN
+200 LGLMANLCHDN

-232 NFLAHNSL
+232 TFLAHNSL

-245 TLSILSSLTLN
+245 TLSILASLTLN

-302 PKIADFL
+302 PKIADCL
-309 TRYQHFSACVSQ
+309 TRYPHLSACVSQ

-337 LELLLAMCS
+337 LELLQAMCS
-346 VSGLRVLLCE
+346 VSGLRSLLCE
-356 VVFKPAGAKLRA
+356 MIFKPAGAKLRA
-368 VSRRQ
+368 TGRRQ
-373 GGGLDGGRKA
+373 GAGPDRGRKA
-383 EPGLA
+383 ECGLA

-399 AESCSVQALHLLNE
+399 AESCSLQALQLLNE
-413 LLEEALGAE
+413 LLEEALAVE
-422 SVPDCVLSF
+422 TVSDCVLSF
-431 VEMLLPVLLGLLKGL
+431 IEMLLPVLLELLKGL
-446 DPTKGDAHLRKHCHR
+446 DPAQGDAHLRKHCRR
-461 ITHVTSLLLILC
+461 ITHVTSLLLNILSLTPPPLC
-473 TEDSTRSLVSRQ
+473 AEDSTRSLVSLQ
-485 VTAQLCLSQVES
+485 VSAQLCLSQVES
-497 LLSCCHSNSPLT
+497 LLSCCHSNSALT
-509 CLPPGSDNDL
+509 CLPPGSNNEL
-519 SQVCAEALLK
+519 SQVYAEALLR

-537 RQQVKDMETSFYRM
+537 KQQVKDMETSFYRM

-558 TPLSLALTSHHRERV
+558 TPLSLALTSHHKERV

-599 ANNAYRQREAELS
+599 ANNAYRQREGELS

-619 EVPPPRSNTSVLDCS
+619 EVPPSSILESS
-634 SGSSRSVHCL
+634 SGVHSL
-644 VEKIQNGLE
+644 VEKIQNGFE
-653 LQEQV
+653 LQEH

-695 SQADRLIAQYRF
+695 SQADRLIAQYRL

-713 AEARKLGGL
+713 AEACKLGSL
-722 LKDAERRREDLQS
+722 LKEAERRREELQG
-735 ELSNQVLEVERSKAD
+735 ELSNQELEVKRSKAD
-750 MEELLQHNARLQRDS
+750 TEELLQHNARLQQES

-778 LSRFNESERLL
+778 LDRFN
-789 KELQT
+789 
-794 AHISLTKQNDTLRK
+794 KQNETLRK
-808 NHEALQLQHEKMA
+808 TQEAMQLQHEKMSA
-821 SVLEER
+821 ALEER
-827 GEEIRSLHSDLQQ
+827 QEEIRSLQSDLQQ
-840 KNSDIAGLHAELRA
+840 KHSDITGLRGELRA
-854 EEEKVKERDQER
+854 EEEKVKEKDQEI

-884 QARKDASIKASS
+884 QARKDVSIKASS

-917 HSAMIAMIHSLS
+917 HSAMISMIQNLT
-929 SGKMKSDVNLSL
+929 SGKMKCDVNLSL

>member
-1 MVRSMPVRSWKRE
+1 
-14 EAVAPVSPVV
+14 
-24 VDVSRRKKKYNRM
+24 M

-52 YRDSRTAQNAAQLQ
+52 YRGSRTTHNTAQLH

-75 KCDQLL
+75 RCDQLL

-90 CVSGLVGLAGNPNTS
+90 CVSGLVELAGNPNTNPS
-105 PALTSSII
+105 LTSSII

-141 VIHCHSATPGEPLVL
+141 VIHCHSVTPADPLVL
-156 QCLQVLQKLTYNTR
+156 QCLQVLQKLTYSTR
-170 IFQSTNYIHELISFL
+170 TFQSTNYIHELIAFL
-185 MTNIQSHDDDIIMPC
+185 MTNIQSHNDDIIMPC

-302 PKIADFL
+302 CKIAEFL
-309 TRYQHFSACVSQ
+309 TRYQHFSACLSQ

-346 VSGLRVLLCE
+346 VSGLRSLLCD
-356 VVFKPAGAKLRA
+356 VVFKPAAAKLRA
-368 VSRRQ
+368 PGRRQ
-373 GGGLDGGRKA
+373 GPGLDNGGRK
-383 EPGLA
+383 EQSGLA

-399 AESCSVQALHLLNE
+399 AESCSLQALHLLHE
-413 LLEEALGAE
+413 LLKESLGADTI
-422 SVPDCVLSF
+422 PDRVVSF
-431 VEMLLPVLLGLLKGL
+431 IEMLLPVLLGLLRGL
-446 DPTKGDAHLRKHCHR
+446 DPAKGDAHLRKHCHR
-461 ITHVTSLLLILC
+461 ITHVNSLLLLLC
-473 TEDSTRSLVSRQ
+473 TDDSTRSIVSRQ
-485 VTAQLCLSQVES
+485 VSAQLCLSQAES
-497 LLSCCHSNSPLT
+497 LLSCCHGNNPLT

-551 LQDQRIV
+551 LQDQRIA
-558 TPLSLALTSHHRERV
+558 TPLSLALTSHHRQRV

-593 LGESMA
+593 LGESIA
-599 ANNAYRQREAELS
+599 ANNAYRPRDCELS

-619 EVPPPRSNTSVLDCS
+619 EVPPPRVNTSVLDSS
-634 SGSSRSVHCL
+634 SGTSRGVHSL
-644 VEKIQNGLE
+644 VEKMQNGLG
-653 LQEQV
+653 LQEPV

-669 YEQKLSAFASKESR
+669 YAQKISAFASQESR

-695 SQADRLIAQYRF
+695 SQADRLLAQFRF

-713 AEARKLGGL
+713 AEALKLGSL
-722 LKDAERRREDLQS
+722 LKEAERRREDLQS
-735 ELSNQVLEVERSKAD
+735 ELSNQVLEVKRSKAD
-750 MEELLQHNARLQRDS
+750 MEELLQHNARLQQDT
-765 EEHQALKG
+765 EEHQGLKG
-773 AYNAL
+773 GYNAL
-778 LSRFNESERLL
+778 LNRFNESERLL
-789 KELQT
+789 REQQV
-794 AHISLTKQNDTLRK
+794 AHVALTKQSDALRK

-821 SVLEER
+821 SELEER
-827 GEEIRSLHSDLQQ
+827 GEQVRSLRSDLQQ
-840 KNSDIAGLHAELRA
+840 KNSDITGLRGELRA
-854 EEEKVKERDQER
+854 EEEKVKEKDQER
-866 RDLEETVDVLRK
+866 RDLEDTVDVLRK

-917 HSAMIAMIHSLS
+917 HSAMISMIHSLS